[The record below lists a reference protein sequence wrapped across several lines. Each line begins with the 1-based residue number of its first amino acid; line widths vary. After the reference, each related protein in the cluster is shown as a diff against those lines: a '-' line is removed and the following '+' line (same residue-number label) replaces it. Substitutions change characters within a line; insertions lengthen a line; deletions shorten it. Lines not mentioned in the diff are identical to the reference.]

1 MTDASD
7 PTRVTARDLETT
19 VAVVGAGV
27 TGLSLVHHLR
37 ERGVSAVALE
47 AQDRPGGV
55 VHSERV
61 DGDPLERG
69 PHRIRRTD
77 PVDELIAD
85 LDLADEVVTAADDLP
100 LYVYRDGRLRVVP
113 RSVGEFVRTDL
124 LSERAKLRTLAEP
137 FTLPGRRDER
147 AADLFRR
154 KFGDEV
160 YESVVE
166 PLFSGIYASDPAEM
180 PARYALSGVL
190 RAEQKHGSLLSAALS
205 RVDTDTAPPISFGD
219 GLGRLSEALYEAH
232 ADRVHLSTPVE
243 TVRRVD
249 GTGDGTV
256 AGDGDAP
263 SYEVVADGVTV
274 RADRVVVT
282 APAGAAADVLSG
294 LTPGAA
300 EALDGL
306 TYNPIAMVYLR
317 ADVEREGFGYQ
328 VHADEDLRTRGV
340 TFVDSLF
347 DREGL
352 YTAFL
357 GGMRDPDVA
366 EEPPGR
372 LARTAAREFDTVL
385 GTLPEV
391 LDVTK
396 LRAYPAYDASWRAL
410 DDLSLPPGVELATN
424 YTARIGVPS
433 RVREARSVAERI
445 ADERADD
452 GDEQA
457 AVEA

>member
-1 MTDASD
+1 MSDAPDS
-7 PTRVTARDLETT
+7 TRTT
-19 VAVVGAGV
+19 VAVVGAGI

-47 AQDRPGGV
+47 ARDRPGGV
-55 VHSERV
+55 VHTDVV
-61 DGDPLERG
+61 DGHPLERG
-69 PHRIRRTD
+69 PHRVRRTD
-77 PVDELIAD
+77 PVDELIDD
-85 LDLADEVVTAADDLP
+85 LHLEEEVVTADDDLP

-124 LSERAKLRTLAEP
+124 VSERAKLRTLAEP
-137 FTLPGRRDER
+137 FTLPGRKDER
-147 AADLFRR
+147 AAALFRR

-190 RAEQKHGSLLSAALS
+190 RAERKHGSLLSAALS
-205 RVDTDTAPPISFGD
+205 RVDTDTASPISFAD
-219 GLGRLSEALYEAH
+219 GLGRLPEALHEAN

-243 TVRRVD
+243 TVRQVGG
-249 GTGDGTV
+249 GTDEGAPDA
-256 AGDGDAP
+256 AGDDP
-263 SYEVVADGVTV
+263 IYEVVADGVTV
-274 RADRVVVT
+274 RAERVVVT
-282 APAGAAADVLSG
+282 TPAGAAADVVGDLA
-294 LTPGAA
+294 PEAA
-300 EALDGL
+300 DALDEL

-317 ADVEREGFGYQ
+317 ADVDREGFGYQ

-357 GGMRDPDVA
+357 GGMRDSAVVD
-366 EEPPGR
+366 EPPER
-372 LARTAAREFDTVL
+372 LARTAAREFETVL
-385 GTLPEV
+385 GSRPEV
-391 LDVTK
+391 LDVQK

-433 RVREARSVAERI
+433 RVREARSVADRI
-445 ADERADD
+445 ADERADEA
-452 GDEQA
+452 DEQTV
-457 AVEA
+457 VEA

>member
-1 MTDASD
+1 MSD
-7 PTRVTARDLETT
+7 SPDPARTT
-19 VAVVGAGV
+19 VAVVGAGI

-47 AQDRPGGV
+47 TRDRPGGV
-55 VHSERV
+55 VQTDIVGGH
-61 DGDPLERG
+61 PLERG
-69 PHRIRRTD
+69 PHRIRRTR

-85 LDLADEVVTAADDLP
+85 LDLGSEVVTADDDLP
-100 LYVYRDGRLRVVP
+100 LYVYREGRLRVVP

-137 FTLPGRRDER
+137 FTLPGRKDER
-147 AADLFRR
+147 AAALFRR

-190 RAEQKHGSLLSAALS
+190 RAEQKHGGLLSAALS
-205 RVDTDTAPPISFGD
+205 RVDTEGAPPISFAD

-243 TVRRVD
+243 TVRQVSN
-249 GTGDGTV
+249 
-256 AGDGDAP
+256 AGDGEATGDDP
-263 SYEVVADGVTV
+263 TYEVVADGATV
-274 RADRVVVT
+274 RAERVVVT
-282 APAGAAADVLSG
+282 AAAGGAAGVLSG
-294 LTPGAA
+294 LAPGTAD
-300 EALDGL
+300 ALEKL

-317 ADVEREGFGYQ
+317 ADLDREGFGYQ

-357 GGMRDPDVA
+357 GGMRDPAVV
-366 EEPPGR
+366 EESPER
-372 LARTAAREFDTVL
+372 LARTAAREFETIL
-385 GTLPEV
+385 GTRPEV
-391 LDVTK
+391 LDVRT

-410 DDLSLPPGVELATN
+410 DDLSLPSGVELATN

-445 ADERADD
+445 ADERAAE
-452 GDEQA
+452 EQL
-457 AVEA
+457 AVEARSALD